1 VNRPAGSAT
10 QWLGLTPP
18 EVMAAALNLDQ
29 GTVNAL
35 RQALTMP

>member
-1 VNRPAGSAT
+1 VNRPAGSAN
-10 QWLGLTPP
+10 QWLGPTPP

-35 RQALTMP
+35 RKDKP